1 MIKMKLIY
9 FSRIREILGKSS
21 EEISIRAKTIR
32 ELIDELQNSGQE
44 YAVLKGNRFK
54 VCIAVD
60 QALITD
66 LDYSIS
72 DANEVAFFPPMTGG

>member
-32 ELIDELQNSGQE
+32 ELIDELQNNGQE

-66 LDYSIS
+66 LDFSIGN
-72 DANEVAFFPPMTGG
+72 AKEVAFFPPMTGG